1 MRRRAGSS
9 CAVDEDSGRAARS
22 AVTVTTL
29 VAVAFPY
36 ESTASAAAE
45 DVRRLVLDIRVDPD
59 AVAVVSR
66 DRAGAYQMTTSHGP
80 GGDTRWGV
88 FWVLLCET
96 LFGSRLT
103 DTGRSDGARPR
114 GRPDHAVDD
123 SFRRHLRDLLTPG
136 TSALLL
142 AVDGKVSQHAV
153 RELTRLGGILVTWG
167 LTADARRLVEG
178 ALSGM
183 AASRAGGHL
192 WPGDDSLPWPA
203 PAAAV
208 AQPQPGQSCGSV

>member
-1 MRRRAGSS
+1 
-9 CAVDEDSGRAARS
+9 
-22 AVTVTTL
+22 VTTL

-45 DVRRLVLDIRVDPD
+45 DVRRLALDIPVDPD

-80 GGDTRWGV
+80 GGGTRWGV
-88 FWVLLCET
+88 FWVLLCEA
-96 LFGSRLT
+96 LFGNRLT
-103 DTGRSDGARPR
+103 DARRPARTRAQGRR
-114 GRPDHAVDD
+114 GQAVDD
-123 SFRRHLRDLLTPG
+123 SFRRHLRDMLTPG

-142 AVDGKVSQHAV
+142 AVDGIVSEHTV

-167 LTADARRLVEG
+167 LTADARLLVEG
-178 ALSGM
+178 ALNGM
-183 AASRAGGHL
+183 AANRAGGHL
-192 WPGDDSLPWPA
+192 WPGDDSLPWPT

-208 AQPQPGQSCGSV
+208 AQPGRTCGSV